1 MPKVI
6 SDNKTLSVR
15 GRPKGSKDI
24 KPRKKRQDS
33 NQLAVI
39 AEDDRIKILSHDLE
53 VMKLGRIKNRNDA
66 DEIYNRI
73 MDYYSICSKNTI
85 MPTVSGL
92 ALALGIDRVTL
103 WDWINNRQG
112 SIKNEDVI
120 NVLKNAYSQINTQYE
135 ELLTQGKMIPVS
147 AFFLMQN
154 NHGYKQQT
162 DHVITA
168 KQEETESVDDIA
180 NRANLLQD

>member
-6 SDNKTLSVR
+6 SDNKTLNVR

-24 KPRKKRQDS
+24 KPRKRRQDS

-39 AEDDRIKILSHDLE
+39 AEDDRIKILSHDIE
-53 VMKLGRIKNRNDA
+53 VMKLGRLKDKNDP
-66 DEIYNRI
+66 DEVHNRI
-73 MDYYSICSKNTI
+73 MDYYAICAKNTI

-92 ALALGIDRVTL
+92 ALSLGIDRTTL
-103 WDWINNRQG
+103 WLWMDNRRED
-112 SIKNEDVI
+112 IKNKEVVDI
-120 NVLKNAYSQINTQYE
+120 LKNAYAQINTQYE

-168 KQEETESVDDIA
+168 KQEEPESVEDIT
-180 NRANLLQD
+180 NRAKLLSD